1 MATPGYFAVPFPTY
15 QPSMRLIASITNSNP
30 ALVTTTINHQYVDRI
45 VARLDIAPAFGM
57 QQANQLF
64 GTITVTGDT
73 TFLIDIDTTL
83 FSPFVSPA
91 LPASHLSSYAQ
102 VVPIGSETGTLDL
115 RPAVKNVLPY
125 GAS

>member
-1 MATPGYFAVPFPTY
+1 MATPGYFAYPFPVF

-45 VARLDIAPAFGM
+45 VARLDIPPAFGM
-57 QQANQLF
+57 QEANQLF

-73 TFLIDIDTTL
+73 TFLITIDTTF

-91 LPASHLSSYAQ
+91 LPQPHLTSYAQ

-115 RPAVKNVLPY
+115 KPAVHNALPY
-125 GAS
+125 GAI

>member
-1 MATPGYFAVPFPTY
+1 MATPGYFAIAFPTY

-45 VARLDIAPAFGM
+45 VARLDIPPIFGM
-57 QQANQLF
+57 QEANQKF
-64 GTITVTGDT
+64 GKITVTGDT
-73 TFLIDIDTTL
+73 TFTIEIDTT
-83 FSPFVSPA
+83 FFAPFVSPA
-91 LPASHLSSYAQ
+91 LPSPHLSSYAQ